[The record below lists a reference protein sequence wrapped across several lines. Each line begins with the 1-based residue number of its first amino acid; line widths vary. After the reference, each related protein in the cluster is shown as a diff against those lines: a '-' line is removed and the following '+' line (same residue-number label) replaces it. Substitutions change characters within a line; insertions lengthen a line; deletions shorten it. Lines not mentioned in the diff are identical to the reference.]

1 MGITERKKRHQ
12 DNIKKAILDASLKI
26 ATEESWDSL
35 STRKLAEKI
44 EYSTT
49 AIYHYFGNKDA
60 ILQELQLDGFIGLKL
75 EMIKTLDNFK
85 DPKERLF
92 NLSISYYDFAI
103 KNPQLYKLMFGIG
116 IECKNHVSVSDEM
129 IEIIKSEVLSKLT
142 KDNLDSV
149 FMNWWALSHGF
160 VVIALMKK
168 KDDIDLIILEQQFK
182 DSINRFI
189 DSLWR

>member
-142 KDNLDSV
+142 KDNLDSI

-182 DSINRFI
+182 ESINRFI

>member
-12 DNIKKAILDASLKI
+12 ENIKKAILDASLKI

>member
-75 EMIKTLDNFK
+75 EMIRTLDNFK

-116 IECKNHVSVSDEM
+116 IECKNHISVSDEM

-189 DSLWR
+189 NSLWR